1 MPFVQQPAIPFP
13 NHPATGFS
21 SGHAS
26 RRHDPLLYCCAWL
39 SQLLT
44 NSTDCTV
51 KDFIDVILFDF
62 PFERLSDE
70 NSQVLFRE
78 E

>member
-1 MPFVQQPAIPFP
+1 MMSHFLANSP
-13 NHPATGFS
+13 
-21 SGHAS
+21 
-26 RRHDPLLYCCAWL
+26 DCA
-39 SQLLT
+39 
-44 NSTDCTV
+44 V

-70 NSQVLFRE
+70 NSQVLFCE